1 MPDKN
6 FFLKKSLLL
15 VPMALLASLAV
26 YQYRVINKGEKD
38 LASIASQLNKE
49 KEKNFNLLQKN
60 QQAKVDKEI
69 LFQEIIKEKDV
80 TSNFEMV
87 KNNLLLSGEKVT
99 MLENTTLDLNK
110 KLSEFKSTNQELY
123 QLNESILKHAEQVLS
138 AQRENNRI
146 SAKILDENSQLLK
159 RLESDKSSDL
169 KFVNLNSSTYFVGLN
184 NKQIFSNQAAD
195 VNFVNVNFKIL
206 KNPFFSANY
215 IELYFQVIDSNGQ
228 VIFSNQIQNSLL
240 KNQYYTEFK
249 RVFYNNLE
257 LTVSQNIFLKKVL
270 PGMHTVDIIYKDQ
283 VVLTNKVKL
292 I

>member
-38 LASIASQLNKE
+38 LASIASQLN
-49 KEKNFNLLQKN
+49 
-60 QQAKVDKEI
+60 
-69 LFQEIIKEKDV
+69 KEKDV

-159 RLESDKSSDL
+159 RLEK
-169 KFVNLNSSTYFVGLN
+169 
-184 NKQIFSNQAAD
+184 
-195 VNFVNVNFKIL
+195 
-206 KNPFFSANY
+206 
-215 IELYFQVIDSNGQ
+215 
-228 VIFSNQIQNSLL
+228 
-240 KNQYYTEFK
+240 
-249 RVFYNNLE
+249 
-257 LTVSQNIFLKKVL
+257 
-270 PGMHTVDIIYKDQ
+270 
-283 VVLTNKVKL
+283 
-292 I
+292 